1 MFSNCDSK
9 ILDSFVGGVRLWK
22 ILCLSVNLCL
32 AYQNNLL
39 QAGRQAGKQAGTYH
53 HHQHLDLVPQ
63 LSRFS
68 LDGIACIRTVH
79 YCHKK
84 KSCSS
89 EILLEVMS
97 SGGGRVCVLCVLCAK
112 IFSLSLSLSLFLSV
126 VVVRRRPT
134 QILFFFFSFRFL
146 ELSGHSFK
154 IPTQKDAKLPPV
166 YHTYIKSIMQWSTA
180 SKIDQPM
187 TFRYMIRRT
196 LIEDTIVQFFE
207 EDIVAFNTINIYI
220 NIFTI

>member
-97 SGGGRVCVLCVLCAK
+97 SGGGGRVCVCCVCLCVVCVCVRKFLVCR
-112 IFSLSLSLSLFLSV
+112 SLFLSLFLSV

-134 QILFFFFSFRFL
+134 QILFFFFSSDFWNYR
-146 ELSGHSFK
+146 
-154 IPTQKDAKLPPV
+154 
-166 YHTYIKSIMQWSTA
+166 
-180 SKIDQPM
+180 
-187 TFRYMIRRT
+187 
-196 LIEDTIVQFFE
+196 
-207 EDIVAFNTINIYI
+207 DIVLRSQHKKTRNYHLYTTRTSRA
-220 NIFTI
+220 

>member
-84 KSCSS
+84 KK
-89 EILLEVMS
+89 LLFWDTFRSYEQWWWWTCL
-97 SGGGRVCVLCVLCAK
+97 CVLCVFVCCVCCVRKFLVCRSL
-112 IFSLSLSLSLFLSV
+112 FLSLSLSFCRGGTPPPNTNS
-126 VVVRRRPT
+126 
-134 QILFFFFSFRFL
+134 FFFFFL
-146 ELSGHSFK
+146 QISG
-154 IPTQKDAKLPPV
+154 IIGT
-166 YHTYIKSIMQWSTA
+166 
-180 SKIDQPM
+180 
-187 TFRYMIRRT
+187 
-196 LIEDTIVQFFE
+196 
-207 EDIVAFNTINIYI
+207 
-220 NIFTI
+220 

>member
-39 QAGRQAGKQAGTYH
+39 QAGRQAGKQASR
-53 HHQHLDLVPQ
+53 QASRHLPPPPASRSRSATVTFLAWWNCMYTDRTLLPQ
-63 LSRFS
+63 
-68 LDGIACIRTVH
+68 
-79 YCHKK
+79 K

-97 SGGGRVCVLCVLCAK
+97 SGGGGRVCVCCVCLCAK
-112 IFSLSLSLSLFLSV
+112 IFSLSLSLFLSLFLSV

-134 QILFFFFSFRFL
+134 QILFFFFPSDFWNYR
-146 ELSGHSFK
+146 
-154 IPTQKDAKLPPV
+154 
-166 YHTYIKSIMQWSTA
+166 
-180 SKIDQPM
+180 
-187 TFRYMIRRT
+187 
-196 LIEDTIVQFFE
+196 
-207 EDIVAFNTINIYI
+207 DIVLRSQHKKTRNYHLYTTRTSRA
-220 NIFTI
+220 

>member
-1 MFSNCDSK
+1 MSRVPKQS
-9 ILDSFVGGVRLWK
+9 SAGR
-22 ILCLSVNLCL
+22 
-32 AYQNNLL
+32 
-39 QAGRQAGKQAGTYH
+39 QAGRQAGR
-53 HHQHLDLVPQ
+53 HLPPPPASRSRSATVTFLAWWNCMYTDRTLLPQ
-63 LSRFS
+63 
-68 LDGIACIRTVH
+68 
-79 YCHKK
+79 KK
-84 KSCSS
+84 K
-89 EILLEVMS
+89 LLFWDTFRSYEQWWWTCLCV
-97 SGGGRVCVLCVLCAK
+97 VCVCVRKFLVCR
-112 IFSLSLSLSLFLSV
+112 SLFLSLFLSV

-134 QILFFFFSFRFL
+134 QILFFFFFFFRFL

-187 TFRYMIRRT
+187 AFRYMIRRT